1 MNSATAYDRTPAQV
15 LRFRNR
21 QANPPAAEQERGL
34 FADMADGVIV
44 AQHFCNFAGFEW
56 AETKLFTTIVGLC
69 GDGEKTVEMFDEELG
84 QHARC
89 TDRTI
94 RSWRAAYLKKANT
107 ISFWPLDVRE
117 GEYDRDRKRY
127 ERTAYQVRFAEQL
140 EEAVAAA
147 RSTPEYDEDRLGTL
161 ERAARDL
168 YDEIPN
174 APVNPRKKK
183 PKKSLRSPVIQNVQN
198 AAKNLDRGKQALAEM
213 PDRMRAAL
221 LAGEGENL
229 RAMLLEMRG
238 QIDGFLSGISQA
250 TEGIEVD
257 DIPENSSGIPP
268 GRSEGDEE
276 AEAAEAEV
284 QDRFREDQ
292 KNTRKRVDEA
302 EHSPE
307 DIAAMDEII
316 DRLRKPQV
324 QRVEIPLRSPEE
336 PEDADPPESNNHSG
350 LPDGIRWPVGMSD
363 EEYERQY
370 AEWLRQGEP
379 PFCDP
384 VEVLPANLKR
394 KGSHG

>member
-1 MNSATAYDRTPAQV
+1 MNSATAYDRSLGQV

-21 QANPPAAEQERGL
+21 QANPPAAARERGL

-107 ISFWPLDVRE
+107 ISFWPLDVR
-117 GEYDRDRKRY
+117 
-127 ERTAYQVRFAEQL
+127 
-140 EEAVAAA
+140 
-147 RSTPEYDEDRLGTL
+147 
-161 ERAARDL
+161 
-168 YDEIPN
+168 
-174 APVNPRKKK
+174 
-183 PKKSLRSPVIQNVQN
+183 
-198 AAKNLDRGKQALAEM
+198 
-213 PDRMRAAL
+213 
-221 LAGEGENL
+221 EGENL

-324 QRVEIPLRSPEE
+324 RRVEIPLRSPEE
-336 PEDADPPESNNHSG
+336 PEDADPPESHHQSG
-350 LPDGIRWPVGMSD
+350 LPDEIRWSVGMSD

-370 AEWLRQGEP
+370 AEWQRPQQAAP
-379 PFCDP
+379 H
-384 VEVLPANLKR
+384 PALE
-394 KGSHG
+394 